1 VIEQSLTASAA
12 NPLGP
17 EDLLLDGEL
26 FAPLDAAAFGVL
38 LEEEPEPGGEP
49 DLPAEGQRI
58 PIESKEPGSDA
69 QPSREAQG
77 DLPLEQPQSLRK
89 LAAAL
94 AHELRNPLTAV
105 RTFAELLPERHA
117 DPDFREHFA
126 RLASENMARIDDVL
140 GRLDQLAS
148 FPPPE
153 PRLVDVGRLLE
164 EVLDKRRQAIHE
176 RRLLVLEELDRSH
189 PQALCDPEQLRF
201 AFEALLDKSLE
212 LVPARGDLY
221 LASKR
226 HASGLRGEPSIR
238 VLLRYRGP
246 EATAG
251 APQLPEVSPA
261 ANALEF
267 AIAELLIRAQGGSLA
282 LDTSD
287 RNETVIVL
295 DLPA

>member
-1 VIEQSLTASAA
+1 VG
-12 NPLGP
+12 N
-17 EDLLLDGEL
+17 LL
-26 FAPLDAAAFGVL
+26 
-38 LEEEPEPGGEP
+38 
-49 DLPAEGQRI
+49 
-58 PIESKEPGSDA
+58 K
-69 QPSREAQG
+69 
-77 DLPLEQPQSLRK
+77 
-89 LAAAL
+89 
-94 AHELRNPLTAV
+94 
-105 RTFAELLPERHA
+105 
-117 DPDFREHFA
+117 
-126 RLASENMARIDDVL
+126 
-140 GRLDQLAS
+140 
-148 FPPPE
+148 
-153 PRLVDVGRLLE
+153 
-164 EVLDKRRQAIHE
+164 EVLDKRRKAIHE
-176 RRLLVLEELDRSH
+176 RRLLVLEELDRSQ

-246 EATAG
+246 EAAAG

-267 AIAELLIRAQGGSLA
+267 VIAELLIRAQGGSLA

>member
-1 VIEQSLTASAA
+1 
-12 NPLGP
+12 
-17 EDLLLDGEL
+17 
-26 FAPLDAAAFGVL
+26 
-38 LEEEPEPGGEP
+38 
-49 DLPAEGQRI
+49 
-58 PIESKEPGSDA
+58 
-69 QPSREAQG
+69 
-77 DLPLEQPQSLRK
+77 
-89 LAAAL
+89 
-94 AHELRNPLTAV
+94 
-105 RTFAELLPERHA
+105 
-117 DPDFREHFA
+117 
-126 RLASENMARIDDVL
+126 MARVDDVL
-140 GRLDQLAS
+140 VRLDRLAS
-148 FPPPE
+148 FPPPQ
-153 PRLVDVGRLLE
+153 PRPVDVVHLLE
-164 EVLDKRRQAIHE
+164 EVLDKRRKAIHE
-176 RRLLVLEELDRSH
+176 RRLLVLEELDRSQ
-189 PQALCDPEQLRF
+189 PRAICDPEQLRF

-251 APQLPEVSPA
+251 GPQLPEVSPA